1 MTPAVTCA
9 LAVPSESKEGMDG
22 MRPAVPVVVDVEA
35 AVSGPGPSRET
46 RDEFLDL
53 KTFPK
58 MRFISLMID
67 VKEKEHSIT

>member
-1 MTPAVTCA
+1 
-9 LAVPSESKEGMDG
+9 
-22 MRPAVPVVVDVEA
+22 MRPVVPELVDVEA
-35 AVSGPGPSRET
+35 AVSGPGTCREP
-46 RDEFLDL
+46 RDGFLDL